1 MNLPL
6 QRPPPF
12 HVPSGDLSLR
22 GFVHQGALAQ
32 APPALCISSLPSQS
46 PSLSEGPLPS
56 KGGPARPSRALGVHT
71 FLQLPSRGP
80 EKSGDQ
86 RTQQQGQVSIL
97 LHRPR
102 LIKPPDSQGDQT
114 RPPAS
119 CWLKLAFKL
128 PSLNFLS
135 LSLPAASCPVTIY
148 LLDLSLGALL
158 LSLPLSFHQPM
169 NFCFPP
175 FPLVALS
182 LSLASPTPTFS
193 SPQHLSCSVLCSTR
207 FKIYGPQTPSL
218 T

>member
-1 MNLPL
+1 M
-6 QRPPPF
+6 
-12 HVPSGDLSLR
+12 
-22 GFVHQGALAQ
+22 
-32 APPALCISSLPSQS
+32 
-46 PSLSEGPLPS
+46 
-56 KGGPARPSRALGVHT
+56 
-71 FLQLPSRGP
+71 
-80 EKSGDQ
+80 
-86 RTQQQGQVSIL
+86 SIL

-218 T
+218 TWTLSPGRSYSVSEGTKKKSSGVSGLGRRGARCQRVGFPSPRGQG